1 MYVFRVQK
9 RLIMIDQTFVMLASI
24 SSAPGRG
31 ISGNIMAGEWLFK
44 FHQLRPFLIALK
56 SLETKNLS
64 SSIFFWHKDWSRIP
78 KKVL

>member
-1 MYVFRVQK
+1 
-9 RLIMIDQTFVMLASI
+9 MLASI

-31 ISGNIMAGEWLFK
+31 ISGNIMAREWLFK
-44 FHQLRPFLIALK
+44 FHELRPFLIALK

-64 SSIFFWHKDWSRIP
+64 SSIFFWHKDWPRIP